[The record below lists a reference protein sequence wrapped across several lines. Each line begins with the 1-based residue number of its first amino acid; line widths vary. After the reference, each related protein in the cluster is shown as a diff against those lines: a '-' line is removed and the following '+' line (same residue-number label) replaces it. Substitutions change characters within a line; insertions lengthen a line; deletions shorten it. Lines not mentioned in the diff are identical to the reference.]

1 MTRLVAS
8 VFAGLAL
15 VLPARA
21 ADEGVTLKKS
31 KYDGLAKFIAAQ
43 KGKVVLVDVWATY

>member
-1 MTRLVAS
+1 MTCLVAS

-21 ADEGVTLKKS
+21 ADEGVTVKKV
-31 KYDGLAKFIAAQ
+31 KYDELAKFLTAQ